1 MGIRYSLLLH
11 PFALHEK
18 KKEAH
23 AHSCSTRGRTEPL
36 LSNLVIQIIFG
47 VGAGKEIIIFKE
59 SASSK
64 SAERKAAERCKLPED
79 KTLLR
84 KTLII
89 IPAYNEEGAIARVV
103 EHTHKHVPQADILV
117 VDDGSRDRTA
127 RKARESGA
135 MVISLPYNMGI
146 GSAVQSG
153 FLFAKEKG
161 YDFAVQVDG
170 DGQHPASEIP
180 RLLAAL
186 EKGVDMAIGSRF
198 VQPTK
203 YRPTFTRSV
212 GIKIFSFLVSL
223 IVGKK
228 IYDTTSGFRAAS
240 RKAILLLTETY
251 PHDYPEVEA
260 LITLHRNE
268 MHFVEIPVE
277 MNSRQAGRSSIG
289 AKNAVYYMLK
299 VTLAIFVAIIKRRQR

>member
-1 MGIRYSLLLH
+1 MQILAFDNTCEWSGTIDYELKMSMG
-11 PFALHEK
+11 FVK
-18 KKEAH
+18 
-23 AHSCSTRGRTEPL
+23 
-36 LSNLVIQIIFG
+36 
-47 VGAGKEIIIFKE
+47 
-59 SASSK
+59 
-64 SAERKAAERCKLPED
+64 
-79 KTLLR
+79 

-89 IPAYNEEGAIARVV
+89 IPAYDEEGSIARVV
-103 EHTHKHVPQADILV
+103 EHIHEHVPLADILV

-153 FLFAKEKG
+153 FLFAKHKG
-161 YDFAVQVDG
+161 YHFAVQVDG

-186 EKGVDMAIGSRF
+186 ENGVDMAIGSRF
-198 VQPTK
+198 VQSTG
-203 YRPTFTRSV
+203 YRPPFFRAV

-228 IYDTTSGFRAAS
+228 VFDTTSGFRACG
-240 RKAILLLTETY
+240 RKAIVLLTETY

-260 LITLHRNE
+260 LITLHRNG
-268 MHFVEIPVE
+268 MKFAEIPVD
-277 MNSRQAGRSSIG
+277 MNYRQEGKSSIS
-289 AKNAVYYMLK
+289 AKAGMYYMMK
-299 VTLAIFVAIIKRRQR
+299 VTLAVLVAVIKRRNGE